1 MILVRKVQMILISAK
16 LAVLTKI
23 AFAWS
28 ADNGRRPHF
37 AKPEIGFFSIAGI
50 SKNLQ
55 LFAPNAL
62 ACNASVFWG
71 LKKKM
76 LESMLRKQKTENR
89 NCRKKNAG
97 IDFFP
102 NWYLTLSPKAMSNHN
117 QICQHNGHIR
127 QLLLWFVLLI
137 SFIQTVINDWL
148 SFLWYVK
155 CPSQGWTSWTFYPF
169 APQRTVRRILCAL
182 TYCLW
187 HALRLF
193 LYLQLCFVPH

>member
-37 AKPEIGFFSIAGI
+37 AKPEIKFFSIAGI

-62 ACNASVFWG
+62 ACNASVFLR
-71 LKKKM
+71 LKNNKFFEQVTKA
-76 LESMLRKQKTENR
+76 ENINCQKLA
-89 NCRKKNAG
+89 C
-97 IDFFP
+97 IDFCQ
-102 NWYLTLSPKAMSNHN
+102 NWFLTLSAKAMSNYN
-117 QICQHNGHIR
+117 KICQHNGYIR
-127 QLLLWFVLLI
+127 QFC
-137 SFIQTVINDWL
+137 SFDKFYPDSHKRLL

-193 LYLQLCFVPH
+193 LYLQLCFVPHK